1 MNAAPSRTVRTTCP
15 YCAVQCNFD
24 LHIEQ
29 GLVTRAAPT
38 RDCPVARGTVCKK
51 GLAAPADLRHPDRL
65 TTPLL
70 RRDGQLVPVS
80 WPEAMAHVREA
91 LTPLVQRAPQRIGVF
106 GSGSLTNEKTYL
118 LGKFARVALQ
128 TPNIDYNGR
137 YCMASAS
144 TALNRTFGLDRGLGF
159 PLSDLPRSDLILL
172 VGANIAET
180 LPPITQ
186 YLRGTRERGGAI
198 YAIDPRATPTA
209 KVAGRHLAPRPGTD
223 GLLALGLLHLMKQWG
238 RIRPTAPAHG
248 LSDVLWHADDYP
260 PARVAHECG
269 IPETDLMTLARA
281 YADAR
286 TPLILTGRGPE
297 QHTHGTDTVQAWL
310 NLAFLTGHVGKQGG
324 GFGTLTGQGNG
335 QGGREHGQ
343 KNDQLPGAR
352 SLRDPR
358 HRAQMAAHWNVP
370 ESHLPS
376 PGHSAQELLN
386 ACGDSGEDGIDA
398 LIVLGSNPVVSAAGA
413 GQITEKLRALKHL
426 IVIDFLPS
434 ETAQLA
440 TLVLPG
446 SMWCEEE
453 GTTTNLEG
461 RVQRRRRAMTAPGA
475 AREDWRILCDL
486 AHAIGRPHGFT
497 YPTFR
502 DLQDDFFLATRGGKA
517 DYSGLSAER
526 LDRASA
532 QWPVPRADGPDT
544 PLAYAPTYPTPDGLA
559 TLHVPRLPTPDLAP
573 RTLHLTTGR
582 LSGQYQSGTQTR
594 RNPALK
600 AENTVQIHPDTALA
614 YGLRAGQPVTLRTAH
629 GQATLPVTLTPGI
642 RPDTLFIPFHWPG
655 AANLLT
661 DPDALDPHSRMP
673 GFKIT
678 PVTLLPAPVHAPDAT
693 PDTSLTTDP
702 GPLPRPLRPTPTH

>member
-24 LHIEQ
+24 LHLEQ
-29 GLVTRAAPT
+29 GLVTRATPT
-38 RDCPVARGTVCKK
+38 RECPVAHGTVCKK
-51 GLAAPADLRHPDRL
+51 GLAALNDLRHPDRL

-70 RRDGQLVPVS
+70 RRDGQLVPVG
-80 WPEAMAHVREA
+80 WPEALAYVREA
-91 LTPLVQRAPQRIGVF
+91 LGPLVQSAPQRVGVF

-118 LGKFARVALQ
+118 LGKFARVALR
-128 TPNIDYNGR
+128 TPHIDYNGR

-144 TALNRTFGLDRGLGF
+144 AALNRTFGLDRGLGF
-159 PLSDLPRSDLILL
+159 PLDDLPRSDLIVL

-180 LPPITQ
+180 LPPVMQ
-186 YLRGTRERGGAI
+186 YLKAARDRGGAV
-198 YAIDPRATPTA
+198 YAIDPRVTPTV

-223 GLLALGLLHLMKQWG
+223 GVLALGLLHLMKQWG

-269 IPETDLMTLARA
+269 VPEAELIALARA

-297 QHTHGTDTVQAWL
+297 QHTHGTDTVQAWI

-370 ESHLPS
+370 EHHLPQ

-386 ACGDSGEDGIDA
+386 ACGESGEGGLDA

-413 GQITEKLRALKHL
+413 GQITEKLRALQHL

-486 AHAIGRPHGFT
+486 AHAVGRPHGFT

-502 DLQDDFFLATRGGKA
+502 DLQDDFFLATRGGRA

-559 TLHVPRLPTPDLAP
+559 TLHVPRLPAPDLAP
-573 RTLHLTTGR
+573 RALHLTTGR

-600 AENTVQIHPDTALA
+600 GENAVQMHPDTAHA
-614 YGLRAGQPVTLRTAH
+614 HGLRAGQSVTLVTAH

-642 RPDTLFIPFHWPG
+642 RPDTLFVPFHWPG

-661 DPDALDPHSRMP
+661 DPTALDPHSRMP

-678 PVTLLPAPVHAPDAT
+678 PVTLRPAPAITANSAPERAT
-693 PDTSLTTDP
+693 PHPTSPALQP
-702 GPLPRPLRPTPTH
+702 

>member
-24 LHIEQ
+24 LHTEQ
-29 GLVTRAAPT
+29 GLVTRTTPT
-38 RDCPVARGTVCKK
+38 RDCPVAHGTVCKK
-51 GLAAPADLRHPDRL
+51 GLAAPGDLRHPDRL

-70 RRDGQLVPVS
+70 RRDGQLVPVG
-80 WPEAMAHVREA
+80 WPEALAYVRDA
-91 LTPLVQRAPQRIGVF
+91 LSPLVQSAPQRVGVF
-106 GSGSLTNEKTYL
+106 GGGSLTNEKTYL
-118 LGKFARVALQ
+118 LGKFARVALR
-128 TPNIDYNGR
+128 TPHIDHNGR
-137 YCMASAS
+137 YGVASAS
-144 TALNRTFGLDRGLGF
+144 AALNRTFGLDRGLGF
-159 PLSDLPRSDLILL
+159 PLDDLPRSDLIVL
-172 VGANIAET
+172 VGANVAET
-180 LPPITQ
+180 LPPVVQ
-186 YLRGTRERGGAI
+186 YLKAARNRGGAV
-198 YAIDPRATPTA
+198 YAIDPRVTPTA

-223 GLLALGLLHLMKQWG
+223 GVLALGLLHLMKQWG

-260 PARVAHECG
+260 PARVAHDCG
-269 IPETDLMTLARA
+269 VPEEELIVLARA

-297 QHTHGTDTVQAWL
+297 QHTHGTDTVQAWI

-370 ESHLPS
+370 EHQLPQ

-386 ACGDSGEDGIDA
+386 ACGDPGEGGLDA

-413 GQITEKLRALKHL
+413 GQITERLKALKHL

-486 AHAIGRPHGFT
+486 AHAVGRPHGFT

-502 DLQDDFFLATRGGKA
+502 SLQDDFFLATRGARA

-559 TLHVPRLPTPDLAP
+559 TLHVPRLPAPDLAP
-573 RTLHLTTGR
+573 RALRLTTGR

-600 AENTVQIHPDTALA
+600 GANAAQIHPDTAHA
-614 YGLRAGQPVTLRTAH
+614 HGLRAGQSVTLITAH

-661 DPDALDPHSRMP
+661 DPAALDPHSRMP
-673 GFKIT
+673 GFKVT
-678 PVTLLPAPVHAPDAT
+678 AVTLRPAPAITANSAPERAT
-693 PDTSLTTDP
+693 PHPTSPALQP
-702 GPLPRPLRPTPTH
+702 